1 MRITGIEDDIATIE
15 LEGLTQ
21 RTSLMLVPDA
31 AVGDFVLVHAGCA
44 ITVLDQTEAEERLAL
59 FAELLESEDEQ
70 DDAAGGFHDERVTE
84 AGTSHDEEQAAEA
97 GAR

>member
-1 MRITGIEDDIATIE
+1 MRITAIEDDIATIE

-44 ITVLDQTEAEERLAL
+44 LTVLDQTEAEERLAL
-59 FAELLESEDEQ
+59 FAELLEFQDEQ
-70 DDAAGGFHDERVTE
+70 AAE